1 MKGSQ
6 ALILALAVAAGAYFV
21 FGKGKTDV
29 TGSGSSGG
37 GGSVTQ
43 AFPEAVTKLATADL
57 TTGKNSNAQSTQQQ
71 AYNSA
76 VAGFGSATINT
87 RASIQAGVDVINTAQ
102 AAGIQ
107 LPSLSSTISKISQN
121 SNVARLAD
129 GSVKVV
135 TVNQPARNSAGQTA
149 MDVQIAKNFA
159 ALAAKH

>member
-29 TGSGSSGG
+29 TGSSGGSGSSD
-37 GGSVTQ
+37 GSGSQ
-43 AFPEAVTKLATADL
+43 NFPNVVINLQNAGD
-57 TTGKNSNAQSTQQQ
+57 TTDGKQSTQQQ

>member
-6 ALILALAVAAGAYFV
+6 ALVLALAVAAGAYFV
-21 FGKGKTDV
+21 FGKGKTD
-29 TGSGSSGG
+29 GSGSSGG
-37 GGSVTQ
+37 GSVTS
-43 AFPEAVTKLATADL
+43 AFPESVVKLAAASPNAFDQNMD
-57 TTGKNSNAQSTQQQ
+57 GKQSTQQQ

-76 VAGFGSATINT
+76 VAGFGSATLNT
-87 RASIQAGVDVINTAQ
+87 RESIQAGVDVINTAQ

-107 LPSLSSTISKISQN
+107 LPRLSSTISKISQN

-135 TVNQPARNSAGQTA
+135 TVSQPARNSAGQTA

-159 ALAAKH
+159 ALASKH